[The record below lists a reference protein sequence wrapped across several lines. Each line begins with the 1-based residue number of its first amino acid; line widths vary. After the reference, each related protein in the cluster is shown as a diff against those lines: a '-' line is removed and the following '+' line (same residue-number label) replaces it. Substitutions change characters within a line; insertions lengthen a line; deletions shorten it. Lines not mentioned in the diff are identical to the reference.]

1 MHLRGL
7 KVMNQKTALFVVK
20 NTLERMVRNQGN
32 SSIND

>member
-20 NTLERMVRNQGN
+20 NKREWLEIRETVV
-32 SSIND
+32 